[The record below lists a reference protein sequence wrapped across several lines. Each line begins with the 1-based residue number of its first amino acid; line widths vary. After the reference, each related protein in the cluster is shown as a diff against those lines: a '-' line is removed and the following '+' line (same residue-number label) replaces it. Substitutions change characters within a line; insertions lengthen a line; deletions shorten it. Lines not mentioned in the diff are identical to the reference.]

1 VRELSPIWGSSPTL
15 DRGLRRRL
23 LRAEQPLPRFELTF
37 QSRAAR
43 LFYALRCRLPFPM
56 KVLAAELLGRLD
68 RWLQPGELAEART
81 ATEAIVAG
89 TRLAGQVETIA
100 RRRLVE
106 ERLREAAFWRARF
119 DRDQV
124 VGTAN
129 MQGAL
134 AQGRGV
140 ILSFCHVG
148 SFHGSIAPLSR
159 DAGRTTYIATNSW
172 FLEPPD
178 GSEWSLRI
186 EHWRRRLAAID
197 GRIVQMPGTFETLG
211 ALLDRG
217 EVVMLAFDMPGN
229 SETRFLGKPVMLTSG
244 TAKLA
249 LRTDA
254 LVLPLRPA
262 RRGLRLAIEF
272 GRPID
277 PREHVDARSL
287 QSAIAGIHEE
297 WILERPAALE
307 DPSRPGA
314 WEREALPSGWG
325 SPRR

>member
-1 VRELSPIWGSSPTL
+1 V
-15 DRGLRRRL
+15 RRRL

-37 QSRAAR
+37 PSRAAR
-43 LFYALRCRLPFPM
+43 LCYALRCRVPFPI

-68 RWLQPGELAEART
+68 RRLKPAELAEART
-81 ATEAIVAG
+81 AAEAIVAG
-89 TRLAGQVETIA
+89 TRLAGQVEAIA

-119 DRDQV
+119 DRDRV
-124 VGTAN
+124 VGAAN
-129 MQGAL
+129 MHAAL

-159 DAGRTTYIATNSW
+159 HAGRTTYIATNSW
-172 FLEPPD
+172 LLEPPD
-178 GSEWSLRI
+178 GSEWGLRI
-186 EHWRRRLAAID
+186 EHWRRRLAAMD
-197 GRIVQMPGTFETLG
+197 GRVVQMPGTFQTLG

-217 EVVMLAFDMPGN
+217 DVTMIAFDMPGN

-249 LRTDA
+249 LKTDA
-254 LVLPLRPA
+254 LVLPLRPTH
-262 RRGLRLAIEF
+262 RGLRLGIEF
-272 GRPID
+272 GRPVD
-277 PREHVDARSL
+277 PRQHLDARSL
-287 QSAIAGIHEE
+287 QSAIAAIHEE

-314 WEREALPSGWG
+314 WEGEARPSGWG